1 MSVRGIGVDLVEL
14 QRVERMYER
23 HGLRAVERILHPDER
38 VDLDKHREPARYLAK
53 RFAAKEAGAKA
64 LGTGIAHGVRLHDI
78 RVGHDAL
85 GRPELILADGALQ
98 RARVLGATHW
108 HLSLSDER
116 EHVIAF
122 VVLDGAAPSPEQGA
136 A

>member
-1 MSVRGIGVDLVEL
+1 MSVCGIGVDLVAL
-14 QRVERMYER
+14 ARIERMYER
-23 HGLRAVERILHPDER
+23 HGRRAVERILHPDER
-38 VDLDKHREPARYLAK
+38 GGLEGQREPARYLAK

-64 LGTGIAHGVRLHDI
+64 LGTGIAHGVRLHDL
-78 RVGHDAL
+78 RVGHDEL

-98 RARVLGATHW
+98 RARALGATHW

-122 VVLDGAAPSPEQGA
+122 VVLDGAVPSPDQGVA
-136 A
+136 

>member
-1 MSVRGIGVDLVEL
+1 MTIRGIGVDLVALE
-14 QRVERMYER
+14 RVERLYQR
-23 HGLRAVERILHPDER
+23 HGRRAVERILHPDER
-38 VDLDKHREPARYLAK
+38 VGLDVQREPARYLAK

-64 LGTGIAHGVRLHDI
+64 LGTGVAHGVRLHDL

-85 GRPELILADGALQ
+85 GRPELVLANGALR
-98 RARVLGATHW
+98 RAHALGATHW

-116 EHVIAF
+116 GHVIAF
-122 VVLDGAAPSPEQGA
+122 VVLDGDEPSPEQGA

>member
-1 MSVRGIGVDLVEL
+1 MSVRGIGVDLVAL
-14 QRVERMYER
+14 ARVERLYER
-23 HGLRAVERILHPDER
+23 HGRRAVERILHPDER
-38 VDLDKHREPARYLAK
+38 SGLDRQREPARYLAK

-64 LGTGIAHGVRLHDI
+64 LGTGIAHGVRLHDL

-98 RARVLGATHW
+98 RAYALGATHW

-122 VVLDGAAPSPEQGA
+122 VVLDGAAPLPDQGA

>member
-23 HGLRAVERILHPDER
+23 HGPRAVERILHPDER
-38 VDLDKHREPARYLAK
+38 VDLGKQREPARYLAK

-78 RVGHDAL
+78 RIGHDAL

-98 RARVLGATHW
+98 RAHALGATHW
-108 HLSLSDER
+108 HLSLSDEH
-116 EHVIAF
+116 EQVIAF
-122 VVLDGAAPSPEQGA
+122 VVLDGN
-136 A
+136 

>member
-1 MSVRGIGVDLVEL
+1 MSVRGIGVDLVAL
-14 QRVERMYER
+14 DRIERLYER
-23 HGLRAVERILHPDER
+23 HGPRAVERILHPDER
-38 VDLDKHREPARYLAK
+38 QGLDRERNPARYLAK

-64 LGTGIAHGVRLHDI
+64 LGTGIAHGVRMHDL

-85 GRPELILADGALQ
+85 GRPVLILAGGALQ
-98 RARVLGATHW
+98 RAHALGATHW

-122 VVLDGAAPSPEQGA
+122 VVLDGRESTPEQGIA
-136 A
+136 